1 MVSYGMTTSDEC
13 HEEECTYGGLW
24 TNLRCVD
31 AVVTPEG
38 GPFITGEIYLGDDC
52 TDERIGVY
60 YLAHGACVWMAGNE
74 YATFTCDSSGSFVT
88 QRTCY
93 DSACALCSETEPV
106 PVNTCY
112 AQYNMYNGIFKCPAM
127 DAAEESSDGSGY
139 EGWKIAVAVIVVV
152 VVLALAGGL
161 IYYWRRSRQAYS
173 TLTD

>member
-112 AQYNMYNGIFKCPAM
+112 AQYNGIFKCPAM